1 MSQFMLLYLVSFRQ
15 NFVRDIIL
23 YFCLKTDSS
32 RSVVWRPREIPERS
46 CFRVVSRKSGM
57 YRYSYRIHGRC
68 FRYKGL
74 FPHPSPFCP
83 PPPAPPSLV
92 ARRTTVSKPGYP
104 RSFRTP
110 SSSSWFRLS
119 WKRRKPAPKS
129 LCADPATRISDA
141 VSVRA
146 FITKFAGNCW
156 KGIKGE
162 KAGKRKSW
170 FAGKKR
176 IGEEKDKGK

>member
-1 MSQFMLLYLVSFRQ
+1 MSQFILLYLVSFRQ
-15 NFVRDIIL
+15 NFVWDIIL

-74 FPHPSPFCP
+74 FPHPSPFALHLPHLPHLSHEEPQCP
-83 PPPAPPSLV
+83 NPAILVLSALLRPPWL
-92 ARRTTVSKPGYP
+92 
-104 RSFRTP
+104 
-110 SSSSWFRLS
+110 RLS

-129 LCADPATRISDA
+129 PAPILRRGYRTPFLCARL
-141 VSVRA
+141 
-146 FITKFAGNCW
+146 
-156 KGIKGE
+156 
-162 KAGKRKSW
+162 
-170 FAGKKR
+170 
-176 IGEEKDKGK
+176 